1 MWSNAIESLNLV
13 WNVPSQVFVPE
24 EVQILFWGSSGDEPF
39 AIRGS
44 SKHKHYYDDEQQHH
58 LQPSP
63 HPHTTRNHGLSYRTH
78 ATESTY

>member
-13 WNVPSQVFVPE
+13 WNVPSQVFMPE
-24 EVQILFWGSSGDEPF
+24 EVQNLFWGSSGNEPF

-44 SKHKHYYDDEQQHH
+44 SEPKHYDDEQQHH
-58 LQPSP
+58 PQSSP
-63 HPHTTRNHGLSYRTH
+63 HPQITRDHGLYYRTH